1 MKEKIVGILGGM
13 GPEATV
19 DLFIKVL
26 KVDPAKRDQDHLRI
40 IIDCNSKIPDRTAN
54 ILKGE
59 EDPGPYLIESAKILE
74 NAGAELILIAC
85 NAAHNWHGIVQQNV
99 KIPVLHIMKSTLK
112 YVEKKYPKI
121 KVIGLLAAS
130 STIVVGHYQRVFA
143 KEGID
148 VISPDQ
154 KYQEM
159 VMKAIWEV
167 KAGNTGPDVTKLL
180 VDAGKSL
187 ISKGAQGVIAGC
199 TEIPIVLK
207 NRGDLS
213 VPVVDPTYALALA
226 AVEEARGEV
235 IEW

>member
-26 KVDPAKRDQDHLRI
+26 KVDPAKTDQDHLRI

-59 EDPGPYLIESAKILE
+59 EDPEPYMIESAKLLE
-74 NAGAELILIAC
+74 NAGASLILIPC
-85 NAAHNWHGIVQQNV
+85 NAAHNWHGVVQQNV

-112 YVEKKYPKI
+112 YVKKKYPKI

-130 STIVVGHYQRVFA
+130 STIQVGLYQHIFS
-143 KEGID
+143 KKGIE

-159 VMKAIWEV
+159 VMKAIWKV
-167 KAGNTGPDVTKLL
+167 KAGNTGPDVTKLF
-180 VDAGKSL
+180 VDVGKSL
-187 ISKGAQGVIAGC
+187 ISRGAQGVIAGC
-199 TEIPIVLK
+199 AEIPIVLK
-207 NRGDLS
+207 NGDLLR
-213 VPVVDPTYALALA
+213 PVVDPTYALALA
-226 AVEEARGEV
+226 AVKKACGEV
-235 IEW
+235 IEG